1 MTANAI
7 RRAVFLDR
15 DGCISPDEFGYISDP
30 SSYHLYSYT
39 GEALRMLKEL
49 GFLLFVVT
57 NQSGIA
63 RGYFGV
69 EELDRVLDRMRGLV
83 SQEGV
88 ELDGVYYS
96 PYFKD
101 GIVTPW
107 NVEHEDRKPG
117 LGMFRTALREHRFQA
132 SASWMIGD
140 RYTDVEFGKKAGL
153 RTILLLSGN
162 GWDELRTNI
171 LSWEYQPDLIC
182 EDLLIAA
189 RVIQKLAK

>member
-1 MTANAI
+1 VTANAI

-101 GIVTPW
+101 GSVTPW

-162 GWDELRTNI
+162 GWDELKTNV